1 MLAFIYLL
9 LNKYMLGDW
18 DEVGYVPKEKSQQ
31 QPIRKALYLWSLEST
46 YKRWDEGGGGEE
58 TIWRIVCTVNIQSSG
73 EM

>member
-18 DEVGYVPKEKSQQ
+18 DEVGSVPKEKSQQ

-46 YKRWDEGGGGEE
+46 YKRWDEGGRRNYLKN
-58 TIWRIVCTVNIQSSG
+58 TLVCTVTIQSSG

>member
-18 DEVGYVPKEKSQQ
+18 DEVGSVPKEKSQQ

-46 YKRWDEGGGGEE
+46 YKRWDEGRGRGEKKLFE
-58 TIWRIVCTVNIQSSG
+58 EYIGVYCNYTI
-73 EM
+73 

>member
-9 LNKYMLGDW
+9 LNKYMFGDW

-46 YKRWDEGGGGEE
+46 YKRWDEGGGEKKLFEE
-58 TIWRIVCTVNIQSSG
+58 
-73 EM
+73 